1 MIRDRRAQVPL
12 RRRDYR
18 SNRRRILA
26 AARRLMAE
34 RGLEAITVSEVAH
47 RAGLN
52 RTTAYQHF
60 RTRDELVGALMEELT
75 DEVTGM
81 LVEPQPLGER
91 IDHMAGFL
99 VEHPEIARMTMHQLL
114 SDNPLPRQGWDRYVG
129 ELRRLAS
136 GRKARSGVDAEMLA
150 YVFACVGMLWPLL
163 ARVDYED
170 PEARRRATQRLA
182 RELKR
187 LLLHGVLRPEAWPE
201 LEPRVP
207 RRGEAP

>member
-1 MIRDRRAQVPL
+1 MIRDRRAQAPV
-12 RRRDYR
+12 RRRDYQ

-60 RTRDELVGALMEELT
+60 RTRDELVGALLEELT

-81 LVEPQPLGER
+81 LVEPRPLGER
-91 IDHMAGFL
+91 IDHMAAFL
-99 VEHPEIARMTMHQLL
+99 VEHPEIARMTIHQLL
-114 SDNPLPRQGWDRYVG
+114 SDSPLPRQGWERYVG

-136 GRKARSGVDAEMLA
+136 GRKARAGVDAEMLA
-150 YVFACVGMLWPLL
+150 YVFASVGMLWPLL

-170 PEARRRATQRLA
+170 AEGRRRATERLT

-201 LEPRVP
+201 LAQKVQ

>member
-1 MIRDRRAQVPL
+1 MIRQGRARPPI

-47 RAGLN
+47 QAGLN

-60 RTRDELVGALMEELT
+60 RTRDELVGALLEELT
-75 DEVTGM
+75 DEVTRM
-81 LVEPQPLGER
+81 LIEPKPLGER

-99 VEHPEIARMTMHQLL
+99 VDHPEIARMTIHQLL
-114 SDNPLPRQGWDRYVG
+114 SDSPLPRAGWERYVG

-136 GRKARSGVDAEMLA
+136 GRKARAGVDAEMLA
-150 YVFACVGMLWPLL
+150 YVFASVGMLWPLL

-170 PEARRRATQRLA
+170 PEERRPATEPLT

-187 LLLHGVLRPEAWPE
+187 LLLHGVLRP
-201 LEPRVP
+201 
-207 RRGEAP
+207 

>member
-34 RGLEAITVSEVAH
+34 RGLEAVTVSEVAH

-81 LVEPQPLGER
+81 LVEPRPLGER

-99 VEHPEIARMTMHQLL
+99 VEHPEIARMTIHQLL
-114 SDNPLPRQGWDRYVG
+114 SDNPLPRAGWERYVD

-136 GRKARSGVDAEMLA
+136 GRKARAGVDAEMLA
-150 YVFACVGMLWPLL
+150 YVFASVGMLWPLL

-170 PEARRRATQRLA
+170 PEGRRRATERLA

-201 LEPRVP
+201 LAQRP
-207 RRGEAP
+207 RRPGEEP

>member
-1 MIRDRRAQVPL
+1 MIRDRRAQAPV
-12 RRRDYR
+12 RRRDYQ

-60 RTRDELVGALMEELT
+60 RTRDELVGALLEELT
-75 DEVTGM
+75 DEVTDM
-81 LVEPQPLGER
+81 LVEPRPLGER
-91 IDHMAGFL
+91 IDHMAAFL
-99 VEHPEIARMTMHQLL
+99 VEHPEIARMTIHQLL
-114 SDNPLPRQGWDRYVG
+114 SDSPLPRQGWERYVG

-136 GRKARSGVDAEMLA
+136 GRKARAGVDAEMLA
-150 YVFACVGMLWPLL
+150 YVFASVGMLWPLL

-170 PEARRRATQRLA
+170 AEGRRRATERLT

-201 LEPRVP
+201 LAQKVQ